1 MRRVA
6 KAADQKHFNA
16 LWSIFAE
23 AVADKPEYRDQC
35 IAKLQGAV
43 SELVTANSNNLEGVV
58 QF

>member
-1 MRRVA
+1 MVA

-35 IAKLQGAV
+35 IAELQGAV